1 MEQIMTTDNTV
12 WQIEIENFNN
22 DEIMATAAIQGIAN
36 RKGPKVYLSMVDRHW
51 AMRFKH
57 IGPFSSC
64 GVRHSEETLRKYR
77 SCADVWIDY
86 YGREYGFQFKML
98 PRIESLFSRAGE
110 DVKGIIRFDR
120 SDRAELVIAS
130 TMAGLEDA
138 IPVTDA
144 FLEAHPDFLKLP
156 VIADIRGSYPDP
168 LAAQKWAAEKLLPRC
183 SKNAIYSQTCT
194 VNEGDD
200 DLFSMDLIVQR
211 KLFSFNLGYW
221 RAKTPDDYELL
232 EKIFANLE
240 PCSTVYGWGTSE
252 SAMMIGL
259 AKSGNFLVCT
269 HTPNISFH
277 AAIPV
282 AKGNFK
288 LKKKIVPEEL
298 IQKKKYY
305 VSFLVNEGDTLKW
318 MGSLMGFGAWLEP
331 ARGSIPISWG
341 INPWLTSN
349 FPGLMKYYYDS
360 MTEND
365 SFYSLI
371 GYGYYNPKH
380 SSQMERLTALEAKYG
395 PEAGVTSGSIYAV
408 HSMIDAANGYLD
420 ERTEDYLVRRGCRG
434 YAFES
439 AQESY
444 LKFTRAGQPVIG
456 TDWELFYW
464 WHRFPSEKDPVVATA
479 EHIKSLARKHE
490 PPYFIPVYGGSPSS
504 FARIAALLPKEEFE
518 IVRLDEMVE
527 LARIY
532 GIEIP
537 PARTPSAGPAKIE
550 SKAKTVKIPQVNGW
564 KPDGDL
570 GKWRMTGQK
579 PVVIDLG
586 HWGCGR
592 LKAEYRWGWNRD
604 YLFFLIE
611 EKTSAAKP
619 IESIDWRFYEAG
631 EFDFV
636 DGSAFWFDF
645 DMNGTSARGDFTPWF
660 GFSSRRLKELYCC
673 LLNNRVLT
681 SSSPKALV
689 NTSMNNGLRVVEA
702 AIRWKDIA
710 EYLTEEHLPSGG
722 LAESIRPGFRFGCQP
737 LLIEGNAGR
746 AFLNGKSNKRQDS
759 TAAALES
766 ASTSTIPVPN
776 GFDSESLVL
785 ELA

>member
-1 MEQIMTTDNTV
+1 MNKMTTDKTV
-12 WQIEIENFNN
+12 WQIEIENFSD
-22 DEIMATAAIQGIAN
+22 DEILATAAMQGIAN

-64 GVRHSEETLRKYR
+64 GVRHSAETLRKYR

-86 YGREYGFQFKML
+86 YGREYGFQFKLL
-98 PRIESLFSRAGE
+98 PAIETLLLSICE
-110 DVKGIIRFDR
+110 DVKGIIRFNR
-120 SDRAELVIAS
+120 SDRAELVLAS
-130 TMAGLEDA
+130 TMAGIDDA

-144 FLEAHPDFLKLP
+144 FLKEHPDFLRLP
-156 VIADIRGSYPDP
+156 VIADLRGKYPDP
-168 LAAQKWAAEKLLPRC
+168 LAAQRWAAEKLLPLC

-194 VNEGDD
+194 ENEGDD
-200 DLFSMDLIVQR
+200 DFFSLDLIVQR

-221 RAKTPDDYELL
+221 RAKTPDEYELL
-232 EKIFANLE
+232 EKILAKIE
-240 PCSTVYGWGTSE
+240 PCSPVYGWGTSE

-282 AKGNFK
+282 PSKPFK

-298 IQKKKYY
+298 IQRKKYY

-331 ARGSIPISWG
+331 IRGSIPISWG

-380 SSQMERLTALEAKYG
+380 SSQMEHLTALEAKYG
-395 PEAGVTSGSIYAV
+395 PEADVTAGSIYAV
-408 HSMIDAANGYLD
+408 HSMIDATNGHLD
-420 ERTEDYLVRRGCRG
+420 ERTEDYLVSRKCRG

-444 LKFTRAGQPVIG
+444 LKFTRTGQPVIG

-464 WHRFPSEKDPVVATA
+464 WHRFPAEKDPVIATA
-479 EHIKSLARKHE
+479 EHIKTLARKHE
-490 PPYFIPVYGGSPSS
+490 APYFIPVYGGSPSS
-504 FARIAALLPKEEFE
+504 FARIAELLPKDEFE

-527 LARIY
+527 LAKIY

-537 PARTPSAGPAKIE
+537 PVHTPRQGVAKIE
-550 SKAKTVKIPQVNGW
+550 SRARTVKIPQVNGW
-564 KPDGDL
+564 RPDGDL

-579 PVVIDLG
+579 PVEIDLG
-586 HWGCGR
+586 RSGCGR
-592 LKAEYRWGWNRD
+592 LKVEYRWVWNKE

-619 IESIDWRFYEAG
+619 IESLDWRFYEAG

-636 DGSAFWFDF
+636 DGTAFWFDF
-645 DMNGTSARGDFTPWF
+645 DMNGTSERGDFTPWF
-660 GFSSRRLKELYCC
+660 GFSSRGLGELYCC
-673 LLNNRVLT
+673 QLNDKVLT

-689 NTSMNNGLRVVEA
+689 STSMKWGVRVIEA

-722 LAESIRPGFRFGCQP
+722 LVESIHPGFRMGCQP

-746 AFLNGKSNKRQDS
+746 AFLNGRSNKRQNN

-766 ASTSTIPVPN
+766 ASTSAIPAPT
-776 GFDSESLVL
+776 GFDSDSVVL